1 MTRSVSIV
9 ASTLP
14 TAFLAANAQALDVR
28 RVVTTSVNLSRSYGH
43 LARKIGREIE
53 IDTVPPGFVLQSLY
67 FTLLV
72 AKCRIFGRRLVI
84 FHECCM
90 PVLDL
95 LILLFRPKGDH
106 FPQVSM
112 LGSIPMDISAA
123 PKSKLLT
130 LLRMCRLDRFFTLYY
145 SPPVGDNPGEY
156 SLSVKAYPRSIVSHQ
171 TGYAWETSLTGRM
184 GDPAKPSRA
193 ILLLTGKAT
202 ARDEDQIAIFRDIAE
217 LAANHGLRCDVKDHP
232 SPYFRLGFA
241 AGTARTIDPEMP
253 SELLDD
259 DYALIIGTSSTGLLR
274 YGNRSFSVI
283 EMLTSLSVDE
293 VDLVKRHFDMSAPGH
308 LLRYLES
315 LDQLESIFGD
325 LSL

>member
-14 TAFLAANAQALDVR
+14 IAFLAARAEALGVHR
-28 RVVTTSVNLSRSYGH
+28 IVATSANLNRSYGY
-43 LARKIGREIE
+43 LARKIGREMEIE
-53 IDTVPPGFVLQSLY
+53 TTPPGFVRQSLY
-67 FTLLV
+67 FALLV
-72 AKCRIFGRRLVI
+72 AKCRFLGRRLVI

-95 LILLFRPKGDH
+95 LILLLRPKGDH

-130 LLRMCRLDRFFTLYY
+130 LLRLCRLDRFFVLYY

-156 SLSVKAYPRSIVSHQ
+156 SLSVKAYPRSIVSHPV
-171 TGYAWETSLTGRM
+171 GYAGEASSAPRET
-184 GDPAKPSRA
+184 AKSPA
-193 ILLLTGKAT
+193 ILLLTGKAHS
-202 ARDEDQIAIFRDIAE
+202 RDEDQNAIFHEIVE
-217 LAANHGLRCDVKDHP
+217 LAVKRGFRCDVKDHP
-232 SPYFRLGFA
+232 NPYFRLGFA
-241 AGTARTIDPEMP
+241 SEAARSIDPEMP

-259 DYALIIGTSSTGLLR
+259 DYALVIGASSTGLLR
-274 YGNRSFSVI
+274 YGNRAFSI
-283 EMLTSLSVDE
+283 MEMLPSLSADE
-293 VDLVKRHFDMSAPGH
+293 IGLAKKHFDMAAPGH
-308 LLRYLES
+308 TLRYLES
-315 LDQLESIFGD
+315 LQQLESILEE

>member
-14 TAFLAANAQALDVR
+14 IAFLAARAEALGVDRIVA
-28 RVVTTSVNLSRSYGH
+28 TSANLNRSYGY
-43 LARKIGREIE
+43 LARKIGREMEIE
-53 IDTVPPGFVLQSLY
+53 TTPPGFVRQSLY
-67 FTLLV
+67 FALLV
-72 AKCRIFGRRLVI
+72 AKCRFLGRRLVI

-95 LILLFRPKGDH
+95 LILLLRPKGDH

-130 LLRMCRLDRFFTLYY
+130 LLRLCRLDRLFVLYY

-156 SLSVKAYPRSIVSHQ
+156 SLSVKAYPRSIVSHPV
-171 TGYAWETSLTGRM
+171 GYAGEASSAIEAEDLAPRSHT
-184 GDPAKPSRA
+184 
-193 ILLLTGKAT
+193 ILLLTGKALSP
-202 ARDEDQIAIFRDIAE
+202 DEDQITVFSGIVE
-217 LAANHGLRCDVKDHP
+217 SAAKYGLRCDVKDHP
-232 SPYFRLGFA
+232 NPYFRLGFA
-241 AGTARTIDPEMP
+241 SEAARSIDPEMP

-259 DYALIIGTSSTGLLR
+259 DYALVIGASSTGLLR
-274 YGNRSFSVI
+274 YGNRAFSII
-283 EMLTSLSVDE
+283 EMLPSLSADE
-293 VDLVKRHFDMSAPGH
+293 TGLAKKHFDMAAPGH
-308 LLRYLES
+308 TLRYLES
-315 LDQLESIFGD
+315 LQQLESILEE